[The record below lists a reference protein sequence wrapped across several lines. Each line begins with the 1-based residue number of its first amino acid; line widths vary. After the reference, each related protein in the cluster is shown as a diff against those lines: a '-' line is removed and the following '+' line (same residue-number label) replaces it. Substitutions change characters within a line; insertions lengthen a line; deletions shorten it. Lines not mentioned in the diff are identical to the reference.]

1 MKLKKIFAV
10 VSAAVLMATMS
21 LPVFAEATPG
31 ESSQSTAIELIGM
44 TQNPEMNVAE
54 AENKMKDLTGYLQD
68 TQATISS
75 EMMTAA
81 MSFFDRME
89 DDNSGS
95 IQKKEATVSG
105 IAMSYRSQ
113 ADDTMQIK
121 SLSLDQAT
129 GKITLDAEAVVSG
142 NDSFGYAVTVDLP
155 ADTRVTTYKITMEGD
170 NAQKIDATVPVK
182 SYIDK
187 DNTTHKYVTFWVPHF
202 TTYVLTSF
210 SNDTAAE
217 TTTTTTSSTTVSSG
231 DAIQYYTCKACGYH
245 NWTAT
250 EEGYRCDNCGYI
262 ESQKQLAGYGNV
274 KGVYSPKTGTENP
287 IKATG
292 SDMNLTVLVVVALA
306 VAAACG
312 MGVVSKKSRK
322 SE

>member
-1 MKLKKIFAV
+1 
-10 VSAAVLMATMS
+10 
-21 LPVFAEATPG
+21 
-31 ESSQSTAIELIGM
+31 
-44 TQNPEMNVAE
+44 
-54 AENKMKDLTGYLQD
+54 
-68 TQATISS
+68 
-75 EMMTAA
+75 
-81 MSFFDRME
+81 
-89 DDNSGS
+89 
-95 IQKKEATVSG
+95 
-105 IAMSYRSQ
+105 
-113 ADDTMQIK
+113 
-121 SLSLDQAT
+121 
-129 GKITLDAEAVVSG
+129 
-142 NDSFGYAVTVDLP
+142 
-155 ADTRVTTYKITMEGD
+155 MEGD

-312 MGVVSKKSRK
+312 MGVTSKKSRK